1 MAQENSLIGKYLE
14 IYWGGLQDVLEL
26 KQKKTYLSVGR

>member
-14 IYWGGLQDVLEL
+14 ISGELADILEL